1 MVETVSTGVVGPADR
16 LGYWNDIIGSTY
28 RGMVVDTSISRFDAR
43 LSVWDLGPTRMVRPR
58 SSAATITRHEHRST
72 MGSERKIIAHFVG
85 QGQIQLTHRG
95 RQARL
100 GAGDMVLC
108 AAEEYYRFDCLTEH
122 ELMVVELDGDDLSRR
137 LPDLDDHLARTIPG
151 HNLGSRILG
160 RFLGSLWQEATTP
173 LPPTLART
181 HSAVLIDLI
190 VGCLASDADEASRTE
205 DPVLQ
210 RVREVIMDR
219 LGDFDLGPAMI
230 AEDTGIPL
238 RTLQGMAARGGTT
251 IGQMITDHRLIRG
264 AWLLKSKPCSSV
276 TDIAL
281 ECGFADPSYFAR
293 RFAQR
298 FGTSPKAYRTAH

>member
-1 MVETVSTGVVGPADR
+1 MVETVSTRVVGPSDR
-16 LGYWNDIIGSTY
+16 LGYWNDIIASTY
-28 RGMVVDTSISRFDAR
+28 RGMVVDTEHSRFDAR
-43 LSVWDLGPTRMVRPR
+43 LSLWDLGPTRMVRPQ
-58 SSAATITRHEHRST
+58 SSAATVTRHEDRST
-72 MGSERKIIAHFVG
+72 MGSERKIIAHFVNHG
-85 QGQIQLTHRG
+85 EIRLTHRG
-95 RQARL
+95 RQTQL

-108 AAEEYYRFDCLTEH
+108 AAEEFYRFDCRTAH

-137 LPDLDDHLARTIPG
+137 LPDLDDHLARTISG
-151 HNLGSRILG
+151 QNLGSRILG
-160 RFLGSLWQEATTP
+160 RFLGSLWHEATTP

-190 VGCLASDADEASRTE
+190 VGCLAGESDQPSRAE

-230 AEDTGIPL
+230 AADTGIPL

-264 AWLLKSKPCSSV
+264 AWLLKSKPRSSV

-293 RFAQR
+293 RFTQR

>member
-1 MVETVSTGVVGPADR
+1 MVETVSTRVVGPSDR
-16 LGYWNDIIGSTY
+16 LGYWNDIIASTY
-28 RGMVVDTSISRFDAR
+28 RGMVVNTAQSRFDAR
-43 LSVWDLGPTRMVRPR
+43 LSLWDLGPTRMVRPR
-58 SSAATITRHEHRST
+58 SSAATVTRHEDRST
-72 MGSERKIIAHFVG
+72 IGSERKIIAHFVN
-85 QGQIQLTHRG
+85 QGQIELFHRG
-95 RQARL
+95 RLAQL
-100 GAGDMVLC
+100 GAGDMALC
-108 AAEEYYRFDCLTEH
+108 AAEEYYRFNCQTDH
-122 ELMVVELDGDDLSRR
+122 ELMVVELDGDDLARR

-151 HNLGSRILG
+151 HHLGSRILG

-173 LPPTLART
+173 LPPALART
-181 HSAVLIDLI
+181 HSAVLMDLI
-190 VGCLASDADEASRTE
+190 VGCLAHDGGEASRAD

-230 AEDTGIPL
+230 AHDTGIPL

-264 AWLLKSKPCSSV
+264 AWLLKSKPQSSI

-293 RFAQR
+293 RFVQR